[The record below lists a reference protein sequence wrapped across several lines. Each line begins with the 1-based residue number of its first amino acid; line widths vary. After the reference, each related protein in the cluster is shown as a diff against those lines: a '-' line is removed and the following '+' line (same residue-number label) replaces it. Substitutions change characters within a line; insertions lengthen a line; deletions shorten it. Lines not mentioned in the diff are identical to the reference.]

1 MIPASP
7 IRPGPS
13 LSLGVTS
20 ISILDFD
27 GSVQPLD
34 GAKSVALREWEESIR
49 FGCRMSD
56 LRKLQSAIGLSGAPA
71 PSPADAGAQQSAIE
85 PSNIVFMCSG
95 DFHHVSFLLI
105 ERLKTPM
112 QVVVLDNHPDNM
124 RYPFGI
130 HCGSWVGHV
139 AKLPF
144 VARVHVLGITS
155 SDVEGAHAIENH
167 LAPLRSGKVVYW
179 CVRRNLRALG
189 VFGVRDSQSF
199 ASVTDM
205 LDRFGAE
212 IAKAREPLYLSI
224 DKDVL
229 ARDVVQTNWDQ
240 GVMTL
245 EELESA
251 IGLVHG
257 RLIGV
262 DVTGDVSS
270 YRYRSPFKRLLS
282 GLDRQPEIP
291 AASLDAMQAR
301 HHEVNQRLLSLLR
314 RG

>member
-1 MIPASP
+1 MNPTSP

-34 GAKSVALREWEESIR
+34 GAKSIPLREWEERIR

-56 LRKLQSAIGLSGAPA
+56 LRKLQGAIGLSGAPA

-85 PSNIVFMCSG
+85 PSNVVFMGSG

-105 ERLKTPM
+105 ERLNTPV

-130 HCGSWVGHV
+130 HCGSWVWHV
-139 AKLPF
+139 SRLPF
-144 VARVHVLGITS
+144 VERVHVAGINS
-155 SDVEGAHAIENH
+155 SDVEGMHAWENH

-179 CVRRNLRALG
+179 CVQRNLRALG
-189 VFGVRDSQSF
+189 RLGARSFDSVKAMLAALVATVAT
-199 ASVTDM
+199 AS
-205 LDRFGAE
+205 
-212 IAKAREPLYLSI
+212 EPIYLSI

-229 ARDVVQTNWDQ
+229 AAEEARTNWDQ
-240 GVMTL
+240 GVMRL
-245 EELESA
+245 DELETA
-251 IGLVHG
+251 V
-257 RLIGV
+257 
-262 DVTGDVSS
+262 
-270 YRYRSPFKRLLS
+270 
-282 GLDRQPEIP
+282 
-291 AASLDAMQAR
+291 ASLRERVIAAD
-301 HHEVNQRLLSLLR
+301 VV
-314 RG
+314 